1 MFDKELVHSLMVQDD
16 LDTLLS
22 SVENAIK
29 EVEY

>member
-29 EVEY
+29 EVE